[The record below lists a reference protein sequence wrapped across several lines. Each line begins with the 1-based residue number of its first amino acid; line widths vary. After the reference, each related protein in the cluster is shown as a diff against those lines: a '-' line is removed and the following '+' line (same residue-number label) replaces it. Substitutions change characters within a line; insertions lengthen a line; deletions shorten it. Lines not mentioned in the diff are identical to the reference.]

1 MKRLFLLSYGTIL
14 ITFFI
19 AMIAM
24 DQLELF
30 STDEL
35 EDIAFGNEISATAGL
50 LTEIAELKGQAQAE
64 RSFKRFAD
72 KMHLTLET
80 YEESSSEISKEIKAH
95 LSDRNFFI
103 EDAEEDIAYLVF
115 GDKQKI
121 YLIADDMSS
130 PFMQQ
135 MRNKEWLILVEICT
149 SLAIITFIVLF
160 FLARRLRRLENTY
173 IAFADGD
180 FTARASTKMFHNVG
194 KLNNTFN
201 IMADRISQ
209 LISSNRNLTNAVA
222 HEFRTPIFRI
232 QCNLDMLD
240 DSKVRPD
247 QMPHLEGIQ
256 SDLNELNSMVEELL
270 HFSKLER
277 LDTSLPLEPTD
288 IGHLLEKQLNHL
300 QFETEAKLT
309 LHVTDNCIAPV
320 SVRALQRALGNVIRN
335 GYKYANSEVRISL
348 QASPEELHIAIEN
361 DGPDIPIKDRETIF
375 DPFVRLDKSRDRQ
388 SGGHGLGLA
397 ITKQIIKQHKGRIY
411 ISDSKMGGAC
421 FNIKLPL

>member
-24 DQLELF
+24 DQFELF

-35 EDIAFGNEISATAGL
+35 EEIAFGNEISATAGL

-64 RSFKRFAD
+64 RSFKKFAD
-72 KMHLTLET
+72 KMHLTIET

-135 MRNKEWLILVEICT
+135 IRNKEWLILVEICT

-160 FLARRLRRLENTY
+160 LLARRLRRLEKTY

-180 FTARASTKMFHNVG
+180 FTARASTNMFHNVG

-277 LDTSLPLEPTD
+277 LDTSLALEPTD
-288 IGHLLEKQLNHL
+288 IGRLLEKQLNHL

-361 DGPDIPIKDRETIF
+361 DGPNIPEKERDSIF

>member
-14 ITFFI
+14 VTFFI

-24 DQLELF
+24 DQFELF
-30 STDEL
+30 STDKL

-50 LTEIAELKGQAQAE
+50 LTEIAENQGQAQAE
-64 RSFKRFAD
+64 RSFKMFAD
-72 KMHLTLET
+72 KMHLTLDI
-80 YEESSSEISKEIKAH
+80 YESSSSEISDEIKAS
-95 LSDRNFFI
+95 LSERDFFI
-103 EDAEEDIAYLVF
+103 EDSEEDIAYLRF

-135 MRNKEWLILVEICT
+135 IRNKEWLILVEICT
-149 SLAIITFIVLF
+149 ALAIITFIVLF
-160 FLARRLRRLENTY
+160 LLARRLRRLEKTY

-270 HFSKLER
+270 RFSKLER
-277 LDTSLPLEPTD
+277 LDTSLVLEPTD
-288 IGHLLEKQLNHL
+288 IGSLLEKQLNHL
-300 QFETEAKLT
+300 QFETEIRLT
-309 LHVTDNCIAPV
+309 LDIRDNCIAPV
-320 SVRALQRALGNVIRN
+320 SIRALQRALGNVIRN
-335 GYKYANSEVRISL
+335 GYKYADSEVRISL
-348 QASPEELHIAIEN
+348 QPSPEELHIAIEN
-361 DGPDIPIKDRETIF
+361 DGPPIPVKERETIF

-397 ITKQIIKQHKGRIY
+397 ITKQIIKQHKGSIY
-411 ISDSKMGGAC
+411 ITDSKMGGAC

>member
-19 AMIAM
+19 AIIAM
-24 DQLELF
+24 EQLELF
-30 STDEL
+30 STDEI
-35 EDIAFGNEISATAGL
+35 EEIAFGNDISATAGL
-50 LTEIAELKGQAQAE
+50 LTEIAEFKGQAQAE
-64 RSFKRFAD
+64 RSFKKFTD
-72 KMHLTLET
+72 KMHLTLEVYPST
-80 YEESSSEISKEIKAH
+80 SSEVSEEIREH
-95 LSDRNFFI
+95 LLDHNLFI
-103 EDAEEDIAYLVF
+103 EDAEENMAYFIF

-121 YLIADDMSS
+121 YRIADDFNS

-135 MRNKEWLILVEICT
+135 VSDKEWMILVEICAA
-149 SLAIITFIVLF
+149 LAIITFIVLF
-160 FLARRLRRLENTY
+160 FLARRLRRLEKTY

-180 FTARASTKMFHNVG
+180 FTARASTKLFHNVG
-194 KLNNTFN
+194 KLNQTFN
-201 IMADRISQ
+201 IMANRISQ
-209 LISSNRNLTNAVA
+209 LINSNRNLTNAVA

-270 HFSKLER
+270 RFSKLER
-277 LDTSLPLEPTD
+277 LDTSLVLEPTD
-288 IGHLLEKQLNHL
+288 IGILLEKQLNHL

-335 GYKYANSEVRISL
+335 GYKYANTEVRISL
-348 QASPEELHIAIEN
+348 QASPEELHITIEN
-361 DGPDIPIKDRETIF
+361 DGPDIPVKARDSIF

-397 ITKQIIKQHKGRIY
+397 ITKQIIKQHKGCIY
-411 ISDSKMGGAC
+411 ITDSEMGGAC

>member
-14 ITFFI
+14 VTFFI

-24 DQLELF
+24 DQFELF
-30 STDEL
+30 STDEIEEISL
-35 EDIAFGNEISATAGL
+35 GSDISATIGL
-50 LTEIAELKGQAQAE
+50 LTEIAELKGQEQAE
-64 RSFKRFAD
+64 RSFKTFTE
-72 KMHLTLET
+72 KMHLTLEIYQST
-80 YEESSSEISKEIKAH
+80 SPEISEELRSH
-95 LSDRNFFI
+95 LLDNKFFI
-103 EDAEEDIAYLVF
+103 EDVEENIAYLVF

-121 YLIADDMSS
+121 YRVAADMNSA
-130 PFMQQ
+130 FMQQ
-135 MRNKEWLILVEICT
+135 VSKKEWLILVEICT

-160 FLARRLRRLENTY
+160 FLARRLRRLEKTY

-180 FTARASTKMFHNVG
+180 FTARASTKLFHNVG
-194 KLNNTFN
+194 KLNQTFN

-277 LDTSLPLEPTD
+277 LDTNLTLEPTD
-288 IGHLLEKQLNHL
+288 IGNLLEKQLNHL

-309 LHVTDNCIAPV
+309 LNVRDNCIAPV

-348 QASPEELHIAIEN
+348 QASPEQLHIIIEN
-361 DGPDIPIKDRETIF
+361 DGPSIPYKERESIF

-397 ITKQIIKQHKGRIY
+397 ITKQIVKQHKGRIY
-411 ISDSKMGGAC
+411 ITDSEMGGAC